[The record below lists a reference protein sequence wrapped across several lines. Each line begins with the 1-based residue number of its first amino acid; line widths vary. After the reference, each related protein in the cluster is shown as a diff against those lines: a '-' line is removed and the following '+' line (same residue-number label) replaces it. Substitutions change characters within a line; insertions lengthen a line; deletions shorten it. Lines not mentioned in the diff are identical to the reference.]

1 MGVLRKPVISGNHG
15 DFIGFF
21 VPKKLGEFRL
31 FWKKMST
38 VGTKKAQFIGAFN
51 WIFSPSELP
60 LLPRVITGLQVC
72 LVLGI
77 VPKGIFSAI
86 ISTLQILYY
95 VV

>member
-21 VPKKLGEFRL
+21 VPKKLGEF
-31 FWKKMST
+31 
-38 VGTKKAQFIGAFN
+38 
-51 WIFSPSELP
+51 
-60 LLPRVITGLQVC
+60 
-72 LVLGI
+72 VLGI